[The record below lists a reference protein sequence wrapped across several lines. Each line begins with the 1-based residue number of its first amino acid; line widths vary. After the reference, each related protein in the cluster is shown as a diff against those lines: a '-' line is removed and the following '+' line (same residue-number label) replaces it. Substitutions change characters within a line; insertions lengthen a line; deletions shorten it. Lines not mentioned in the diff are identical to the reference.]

1 MKDLQELAAEYE
13 PRNVLN
19 MDETGLF
26 WKQSLNRSLPT
37 VLLSGRKRSKD
48 RITLTLTG
56 DTDGSEKFAV

>member
-48 RITLTLTG
+48 RITLTLTS